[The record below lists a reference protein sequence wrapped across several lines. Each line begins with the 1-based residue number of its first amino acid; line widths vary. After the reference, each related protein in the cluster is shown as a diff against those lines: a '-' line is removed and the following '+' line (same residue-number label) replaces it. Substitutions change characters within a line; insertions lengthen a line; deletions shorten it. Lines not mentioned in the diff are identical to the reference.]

1 MSGALP
7 FGCGQCMGCRIAKRK
22 LWTTR
27 QVLESFCH
35 EDNAFV
41 TLTYS
46 DAHQPRDGSLN
57 AAHLSSFLKRLRSRL
72 SGTAVRF
79 YGVGEYGDT
88 TWRPHY
94 HVSLFGVSGRT
105 DVVGRNSVIHHGA
118 SRIIHDAWGLG
129 HTLTA
134 EFTRVTAQY
143 VSGYVT
149 KKLTS
154 KSDVRLEGRAPEF
167 ARMSLRPGIGAV
179 AIPQL
184 KSALASTAS
193 LQDGRIVRING
204 QKEYIGPYLL
214 RLLTAAREPDA
225 KKVQAFKDQ
234 KSMERSL
241 EMLALYQNSQ
251 SDTEVITQRS
261 AYQKSIAQKLAT
273 LEARAKIH
281 SSPRSL

>member
-27 QVLESFCH
+27 QVLESMCH
-35 EDNAFV
+35 GENCFL

-46 DAHQPRDGSLN
+46 DAHEPSDGSLKPSD
-57 AAHLSSFLKRLRSRL
+57 LQSFVKRLRKQV
-72 SGTAVRF
+72 GVPIRF
-79 YGVGEYGDT
+79 YAVGEYGDT

-94 HVSLFGVSGRT
+94 HLSVFGVSGRT
-105 DVVGRNSVIHHGA
+105 DVIGRNTVHHYGV
-118 SRIIHDAWGLG
+118 SRIVQQCWPFGYSLA
-129 HTLTA
+129 A
-134 EFTRVTAQY
+134 EFSRLTAQY

-149 KKLTS
+149 KKLTA
-154 KSDVRLEGRAPEF
+154 KSDVRLAGRAPEF

-184 KSALASTAS
+184 VSALAATPS
-193 LQDGRIVRING
+193 LQEGRVVRING
-204 QKEYIGPYLL
+204 RKEYIGPYLL

-225 KKVQAFKDQ
+225 KAVQSFKDE

-241 EMLALYQNSQ
+241 EMLALWKDSQ
-251 SDTEVITQRS
+251 SDTEVVTPRA
-261 AYQKSIAQKLAT
+261 AYQKSVLQQLAS

-281 SSPRSL
+281 SSARTL